1 MHLTERPDSGGSL
14 LVRAN
19 RAARAGLW
27 ADACG
32 LYLQALWAQPDATWL
47 RDNLLLLGRQYR
59 RRPRQ
64 GAPLSVGVCGW
75 ELSHNAAG
83 RVQMLAELYAT
94 FAQVEVLGC
103 HFPTWGRALWPPL
116 LPPTVPVHSFVVDD
130 EAQFLHQA
138 VQLVAAHPHDVV
150 HLSKPR
156 APNLIFG
163 LLYKLLWG
171 ARVLVDVDDEELAFV
186 REKSPLSLQA
196 WLAEHPHLPPLHGLP
211 GAVWTRL
218 AVGLVGAFDG
228 VTVSNPAL
236 AGRYG
241 GQLVRHARDEARFAV
256 DVEARARSR
265 ARFGIAAGCKVV
277 LFFGT
282 PRAHKGLVETAEAIA
297 QLPSRDVIF
306 VVAGEFEDDALRQRL
321 LAVSGCEM
329 RLLGTLPWAEVPQV
343 VAMAD
348 VCVLLQRQDALV
360 SAFQVPAKMSDALA
374 LGVPVLTQRTP
385 ALAEFIDDGAV
396 MEVGPQGLTADLWR
410 VLTDEAL
417 RVALAERARSV
428 FLAKLSFA
436 ANAAVLKGLCEPA
449 MPVSASTTLPW
460 PDPPASAGQ
469 GPRTLQDLVAPGLY
483 GLTTP
488 PKLLLPANAGATANA
503 VTTAAANAAADAT
516 VAPAAAAATVAVVCH
531 VYHLDIWPELV
542 PLLQALPEDV
552 GLYLTTSDETAT
564 ALHPA
569 VQAASLG
576 RARLVVGPNRG
587 MDILPFMRLLP
598 TLHAQGC
605 QVVLKLH
612 TKRGTGAAAHR
623 WRRWMLQ
630 ALAGSLATVRAVI
643 QAFEA
648 QPDLAL
654 AGPAALYLG
663 VERLSYANGQQ
674 LGTLLQKLGLP
685 AEPGPQAGFFAGT
698 MFWCRVSPLLPLAR
712 EAVRLADALTEAG
725 AGAGRGGGGGGA
737 LVSTGS
743 TAGGDGQLEHALERM
758 FGPAALAGGGK
769 LGLLHPPHAQAGPQ
783 APWVM
788 TVHEAS
794 QGLPGKGHVGEIMRA
809 MVTLEADAAAL
820 RASQVFDE
828 ANYRAQASELR
839 SHSLDPVLHYLTRG
853 AWMSWQPAPAFTGEA
868 ALRQHLRA
876 VGGHGNALALHA
888 RCGADPAVWK
898 VLAARPDHH
907 ACRFTL
913 QRSGLFD
920 EAFYRGQLDPDET
933 GAGEDADEDAIAH
946 YLSQGVFRGLWP
958 HPGFDPLAYLVAHRD
973 VLAAGVEPFFH
984 YLTAGAREGRTVP
997 PSPLRYGSLASPVAT
1012 AAATSAAT
1020 ATVAR
1025 TGSMT
1030 TISASGVSSPPSVGP
1045 AASGEVPRLGRWEV
1059 LNRMLIDWRSLSV
1072 RRPLS
1077 GRVSIVIPILD
1088 QLDLTRACLQSLL
1101 DTPAGADF
1109 EILAVDNGS
1118 TAATGQWLANFARG
1132 SAGRCRVLS
1141 LPHNHQ
1147 FALGCNLGFAQAQ
1160 GGVLVFLNNDT
1171 TVTPGWLGS
1180 LVTPLH
1186 DPSVMAVQPRLLFP
1200 DGTVQCAG
1208 VVFSERQSLGYP
1220 LYVGLPGDAPAVMR
1234 QRDLQAVTGA
1244 CLAVR
1249 AADFAKC
1256 KGFDPV
1262 FVNGQ
1267 EDVDLCLRLTSEP
1280 DRVCR
1285 YEPAATVYH
1294 HEARTPGRFDH
1305 SRSNRQTFIARWRGR
1320 IRADDL
1326 THYASD
1332 GFEVV
1337 EYAADSEANEKLGV
1351 AVYRP
1356 RLVAGRA
1363 KG

>member
-1 MHLTERPDSGGSL
+1 MKQTVDSGGSP

-19 RAARAGLW
+19 RAARAGQW
-27 ADACG
+27 ATACG
-32 LYLQALWAQPDATWL
+32 LYLEALHARPDAAWL
-47 RDNLLLLGRQYR
+47 RENLVLLSRQYR

-103 HFPTWGRALWPPL
+103 HFPAWGRVLWAPL
-116 LPPTVPVHSFVVDD
+116 MPPTVPVSSFVVDD
-130 EAQFLHQA
+130 EAQFLRQA

-186 REKSPLSLQA
+186 REESPLSLQA
-196 WLAEHPHLPPLHGLP
+196 WLADHPALPPLQGLP
-211 GAVWTRL
+211 DALWTRL
-218 AVGLVGAFDG
+218 AVGLTAAFDG

-241 GQLVRHARDEARFAV
+241 GQLVRHARQEARFAV
-256 DVEARARSR
+256 GLGARASSR
-265 ARFGIAAGCKVV
+265 ARFGIEPGRKVV

-282 PRAHKGLVETAEAIA
+282 PRAHKGLLETAEAIA
-297 QLPSRDVIF
+297 HLPTRDVVF
-306 VVAGEFEDDALRQRL
+306 VVAGEFADDALRQRL
-321 LAVSGCEM
+321 LAVQGCDT
-329 RLLGTLPWAEVPQV
+329 RLLGVLPWTEVPQV

-348 VCVLLQRQDALV
+348 ACVLLQQQDALV

-385 ALAEFIDDGAV
+385 ALAEFIDEGAV

-410 VLTDEAL
+410 VLTNEAL
-417 RVALAERARSV
+417 RAALVERARRV
-428 FLAKLSFA
+428 FLEKLSFT
-436 ANAAVLKGLCEPA
+436 ANAAVLRGLCEPA
-449 MPVSASTTLPW
+449 TPFAASTAPPW
-460 PDPPASAGQ
+460 PAPPANAGQ
-469 GPRTLQDLVAPGLY
+469 GSRTLQDLVAPGLY
-483 GLTTP
+483 GLPTP
-488 PKLLLPANAGATANA
+488 QKLPPAASPGATA
-503 VTTAAANAAADAT
+503 TATA
-516 VAPAAAAATVAVVCH
+516 VAVVCH
-531 VYHLDIWPELV
+531 VYHLDIWPEMV

-552 GLYLTTSDETAT
+552 GLYLTTSDETAS
-564 ALHPA
+564 ALHSV
-569 VQAASLG
+569 VQAANLG
-576 RARLVVGPNRG
+576 RARLVAGPNKG

-612 TKRGTGAAAHR
+612 TKRGTGAAAQR

-630 ALAGSLATVRAVI
+630 ALAGSLATVRTVI
-643 QAFEA
+643 QAFET
-648 QPDLAL
+648 QPELSL
-654 AGPAALYLG
+654 AGPAALYLS
-663 VERLSYANGQQ
+663 VERLSYTNGQQ
-674 LGTLLQKLGLP
+674 VGALLQKLGLP

-698 MFWCRVSPLLPLAR
+698 MFWCRVLPLLPLAR
-712 EAVRLADALTEAG
+712 EAVRMSDVLTDTEA
-725 AGAGRGGGGGGA
+725 RDGGGGDA
-737 LVSTGS
+737 LVSVGS
-743 TAGGDGQLEHALERM
+743 PTGGDGRLEHALERL
-758 FGPAALAGGGK
+758 FGPAALAGGAK
-769 LGLLHPPHAQAGPQ
+769 LGLLHPPQPQAAPQ
-783 APWVM
+783 APWVL

-794 QGLPGKGHVGEIMRA
+794 QALPGKGHVGELMRA
-809 MVTLEADAAAL
+809 TVTLEADAAAL

-828 ANYRAQASELR
+828 VHYRAQAPELQ
-839 SHSLDPVLHYLTRG
+839 SHLLDPVLHYLTRG
-853 AWMSWQPAPAFTGEA
+853 AWMGWEPAPAFTGEA

-898 VLAARPDHH
+898 ALAARPDHH

-933 GAGEDADEDAIAH
+933 DADEDAISH
-946 YLSQGVFRGLWP
+946 YLSQGVFLGLWP

-973 VLAAGVEPFFH
+973 VLAAGIEPFFH
-984 YLTAGAREGRTVP
+984 YLTAGAREGRAVP
-997 PSPLRYGSLASPVAT
+997 PSPLRYGSLAS
-1012 AAATSAAT
+1012 SSAT
-1020 ATVAR
+1020 ATAPQTVSI
-1025 TGSMT
+1025 TFMT
-1030 TISASGVSSPPSVGP
+1030 ASDVSSPPSREHT
-1045 AASGEVPRLGRWEV
+1045 ANGEVPRLGRWEV

-1072 RRPLS
+1072 RRPMS
-1077 GRVSIVIPILD
+1077 ARVSIVIPILD
-1088 QLDLTRACLQSLL
+1088 QLELTSACLQSLL
-1101 DTPAGADF
+1101 DTPAGAEF

-1118 TAATGQWLANFARG
+1118 TGATGQWLANFARG

-1147 FALGCNLGFAQAQ
+1147 FALGCNLGYAQAQ
-1160 GGVLVFLNNDT
+1160 GGVIVFLNNDT

-1180 LVTPLH
+1180 LVSPLQ

-1220 LYVGLPGDAPAVMR
+1220 LYAGLPGDGPDVMR
-1234 QRDLQAVTGA
+1234 PRDLQAVTGA

-1249 AADFAKC
+1249 AADFARC

-1280 DRVCR
+1280 GKVCR
-1285 YEPAATVYH
+1285 YEPASTVYH
-1294 HEARTPGRFDH
+1294 HEARTPGRFDN

-1320 IRADDL
+1320 IRADDSF
-1326 THYASD
+1326 HYASD
-1332 GFEVV
+1332 GFEVAGYDPDG
-1337 EYAADSEANEKLGV
+1337 ETNERLGV

-1356 RLVAGRA
+1356 RLVGKRPR
-1363 KG
+1363 G